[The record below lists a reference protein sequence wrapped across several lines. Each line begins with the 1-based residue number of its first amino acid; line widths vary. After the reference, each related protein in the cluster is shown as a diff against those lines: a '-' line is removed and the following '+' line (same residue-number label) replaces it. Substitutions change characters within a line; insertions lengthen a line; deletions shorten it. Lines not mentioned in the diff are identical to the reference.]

1 MASRYKYLLECVF
14 GLVLACLMVY
24 GIAVSVDDIEFVYRN
39 Y

>member
-1 MASRYKYLLECVF
+1 MASKVKYLLECAF
-14 GLVLACLMVY
+14 GLVLACLIAY